1 MSFSRIKA
9 VWVEDSVETEDVL
22 VVDLFVNTDGS
33 ARPMEI
39 FGYAIDD
46 GEKWPIY
53 IKPKG
58 KEGLLHWGAG
68 GEDAKSTVNLFQRK
82 IQIGEYITRIDTD
95 GSGTSEYTYRITE
108 VFDWS
113 QLR

>member
-9 VWVEDSVETEDVL
+9 VCVEDSVETEDVL
-22 VVDLFVNTDGS
+22 VVDLFVNTDSS
-33 ARPMEI
+33 ARPMES
-39 FGYAIDD
+39 FGYTIDGGD
-46 GEKWPIY
+46 KWPIY
-53 IKPKG
+53 IIPKD

-68 GEDAKSTVNLFQRK
+68 EENATSTVNLFQRK
-82 IQIGEYITRIDTD
+82 IQIGEYITRTDTD
-95 GSGTSEYTYRITE
+95 RSGTSECTYRITE

>member
-1 MSFSRIKA
+1 MSFSRVKA
-9 VWVEDSVETEDVL
+9 VYVEDSVETEDVL
-22 VVDLFVNTDGS
+22 VFDLFINTDGS

-58 KEGLLHWGAG
+58 KEGLLNWGAG
-68 GEDAKSTVNLFQRK
+68 EEDTKSTVNLFQRNV
-82 IQIGEYITRIDTD
+82 QVGEYFTRVDTYD
-95 GSGTSEYTYRITE
+95 NETSEYTYRITE
-108 VFDWS
+108 IFDWG